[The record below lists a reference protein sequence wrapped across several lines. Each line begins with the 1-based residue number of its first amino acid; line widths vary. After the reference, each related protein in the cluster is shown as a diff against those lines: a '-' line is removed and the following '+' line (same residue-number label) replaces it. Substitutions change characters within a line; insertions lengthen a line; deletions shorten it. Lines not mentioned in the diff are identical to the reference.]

1 MTSFSFESMRIGG
14 VFVSAVSVLILIELI
29 ISISRPAFISPAV
42 TDKYHFGPPAEATKK
57 SHAKHNAND
66 YNLGVHNTTIN
77 SDVTASSSP
86 SPYAYAFVVGGC
98 NPQDPTYTGY
108 LYNILIA
115 ARVLRKRGS
124 QADIVAFIQIAY
136 KSPDDKLP
144 EAHANMLQKLDVR
157 IRYIAKSATES
168 FYEAQL
174 EKFRILDMVEYRRVL
189 FLDADVLPVGNMD
202 YLFELSD
209 GDNPILR
216 ENLVIAGPF
225 EPANGG
231 IFMLKPGA
239 GEFEELN
246 SIVRKREIRDKHLE
260 GRKFDIVEGWG
271 HPIKSPDYWQ
281 TTKISPRTNWT
292 FNAAQADQGLLY
304 HWVKYVKKSVS
315 LVRSNIIENWSVDSN
330 GTLRITATH
339 DDPFVNVS
347 RPTKVFHHEC
357 MRWCHNG
364 CYAPYRDWVHFTGK
378 KKPWLSDKP
387 PLNLTAETGLTTRRM
402 FWWYTLKQLNDEA
415 KLGLDFDKWLVIG
428 KPSLGFFPTTKDLNS
443 RVETHRIIVD

>member
-1 MTSFSFESMRIGG
+1 MRIGNN
-14 VFVSAVSVLILIELI
+14 VFVSTVSVLVLIELI
-29 ISISRPAFISPAV
+29 TSISRQASISPAL
-42 TDKYHFGPPAEATKK
+42 TDKHHFGPPSETTKK
-57 SHAKHNAND
+57 SHTKQHNTNAGGF
-66 YNLGVHNTTIN
+66 NLGVHNATIN
-77 SDVTASSSP
+77 GDVTAGSST
-86 SPYAYAFVVGGC
+86 YAYAFIVGGC
-98 NPQDPTYTGY
+98 NPQNPTYTGY

-124 QADIVAFIQIAY
+124 QADIVVFIQIAY
-136 KSPDDKLP
+136 ESPDDKLP
-144 EAHANMLQKLDVR
+144 AAHANMLQKMDVQ

-209 GDNPILR
+209 GDNPILE

-231 IFMLKPGA
+231 IFMLKPGV

-246 SIVRKREIRDKHLE
+246 RIVRTREIRDKHLE
-260 GRKFDIVEGWG
+260 GRKFDPVEGWG
-271 HPIKSPDYWQ
+271 HQIKSPDYWI
-281 TTKISPRTNWT
+281 TTKIGARTNWT

-315 LVRSNIIENWSVDSN
+315 LVRSNIVENWSVDSN
-330 GTLRITATH
+330 GTLRIAATH
-339 DDPFVNVS
+339 DNLFVNVS
-347 RPTKVFHHEC
+347 HPINVFYHEC
-357 MRWCHNG
+357 LRWSHKG

-378 KKPWLSDKP
+378 KKPWLSAKP
-387 PLNLTAETGLTTRRM
+387 PPDLTAETSLTTRRL
-402 FWWYTLKQLNDEA
+402 FWWYTLKELNDEVQ
-415 KLGLDFDKWLVIG
+415 LGLDFDNWLVIG
-428 KPSLGFFPTTKDLNS
+428 KPSLGFFPMTKDLNS
-443 RVETHRIIVD
+443 RAEKHVD